1 MSDAKRGKDELLDA
15 YLAEGDPEI
24 KKDIKERLEK
34 AKETIDKL
42 KESEEDL
49 EKTAEAKKADF
60 MRFALE
66 FIDNLGSNFVHLSP
80 NNAEKCKQIIFPD
93 GFWVDDDK
101 NVYTHAISPIYG
113 YRNQKIRQLLSNFP
127 YGASEG
133 SRNPIPSL
141 ENLYTNRCTTLARFT
156 GVGYRDRT
164 VYGIRFVAF

>member
-42 KESEEDL
+42 KELEEDL

-113 YRNQKIRQLLSNFP
+113 YRNQKNPTIIVEFPVWCEWRESNPHPKFGKLI
-127 YGASEG
+127 Y
-133 SRNPIPSL
+133 
-141 ENLYTNRCTTLARFT
+141 
-156 GVGYRDRT
+156 
-164 VYGIRFVAF
+164 